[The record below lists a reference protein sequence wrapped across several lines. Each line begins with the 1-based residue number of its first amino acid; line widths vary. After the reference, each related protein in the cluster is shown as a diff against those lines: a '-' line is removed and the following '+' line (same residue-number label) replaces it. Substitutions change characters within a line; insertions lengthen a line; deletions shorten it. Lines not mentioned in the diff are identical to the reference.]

1 MIIEKLQK
9 VLFPPFCVSYIMSL
23 PIDSCT
29 KLGMI
34 QEAVIE
40 AVIKARGRWAGAGEA
55 QRLGL
60 CSRSNNLSVTKHSKS
75 HEMKKSHRLLKIR
88 IGTWS

>member
-1 MIIEKLQK
+1 MSHFTIIEKLQT

-40 AVIKARGRWAGAGEA
+40 AVIKSMRPLGRGW
-55 QRLGL
+55 
-60 CSRSNNLSVTKHSKS
+60 
-75 HEMKKSHRLLKIR
+75 
-88 IGTWS
+88 